1 MLAVVT
7 IIAQLLYDNNF
18 LIGASLSEPHIDEK
32 YGSRVWYMMMIMM
45 RPSRYRKYTLL
56 QITENFVASWINL
69 NMSLVLRIE
78 SSSSQSSSV
87 NGGVLT
93 RTARRRTAM
102 PELKTRPWTV
112 YLLDGHNDDG
122 DHSRT

>member
-1 MLAVVT
+1 MLAVIT

-45 RPSRYRKYTLL
+45 RPSRYRKYALL

-69 NMSLVLRIE
+69 NVSLVLRIE
-78 SSSSQSSSV
+78 SSSSQSSSRQRRSAYKDSSEK
-87 NGGVLT
+87 NCH
-93 RTARRRTAM
+93 ARVETH
-102 PELKTRPWTV
+102 PWTV
-112 YLLDGHNDDG
+112 YLFDGHNDDG